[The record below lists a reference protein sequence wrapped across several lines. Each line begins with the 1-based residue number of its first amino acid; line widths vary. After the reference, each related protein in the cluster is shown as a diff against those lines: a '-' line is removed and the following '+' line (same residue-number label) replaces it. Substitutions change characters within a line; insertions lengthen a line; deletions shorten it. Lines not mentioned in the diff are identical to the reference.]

1 MTHEDE
7 GKKQT
12 LAIYETSIWGSNVIM
27 HCRFG
32 GESDHG
38 KTQYPERPLGG
49 TVRSQHRQNALSRP
63 GFYVHVCRCLWVY
76 QNQLT

>member
-1 MTHEDE
+1 
-7 GKKQT
+7 
-12 LAIYETSIWGSNVIM
+12 M

-38 KTQYPERPLGG
+38 KTQYPEQPLGG

-63 GFYVHVCRCLWVY
+63 GFYVHV
-76 QNQLT
+76 